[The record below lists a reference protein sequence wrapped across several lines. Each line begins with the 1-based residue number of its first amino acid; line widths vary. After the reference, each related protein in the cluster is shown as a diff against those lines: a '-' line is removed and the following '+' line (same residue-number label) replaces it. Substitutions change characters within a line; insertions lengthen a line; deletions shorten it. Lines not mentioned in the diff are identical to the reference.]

1 MATSLVSTGVQ
12 FPDATIQTT
21 AATASPTIGA
31 VSAGSVVMI
40 TTQSAAD
47 ARVPSTLAFNG
58 YNQYKTVST
67 GTFLPTARSSA
78 GDNTE
83 MLCKPVY
90 SAYYD
95 MWFTA
100 GYNRD
105 GGSNAFGTYYVS
117 NNGVNWNANTISGV
131 GLASVNAYI
140 TGIAVNTSGVIQ
152 ILIYTFTG
160 NEYIVSASSD
170 GGFTWATAASAIT
183 PSNLQSG
190 EFVNISIG
198 TDFYVQGRLSTT
210 DITTYRYSSNGTT
223 LTSTATGPNYQ
234 QLRATDWDTTSLGY
248 YACISSNNRQLT
260 YYSISG
266 ATLGS
271 LTTLAISYYPTMVG
285 VSSTH
290 LFMGKEDSG
299 TMYYTS
305 NLDTVTVTW
314 TAFMVS
320 TIQAGTAV
328 YPRWLKWTGSAWI
341 IGLFSDSTS
350 NTFGGSAM
358 YYNTSSNP
366 STGTWTK
373 MTLNS
378 VGGGKQFFSRS
389 SATNILY
396 NGVGVRKV

>member
-1 MATSLVSTGVQ
+1 MAVSLVSTGVQ

-21 AATASPTIGA
+21 AATAAPTIGA

-40 TTQSAAD
+40 TTQSAGAI
-47 ARVPSTLAFNG
+47 RVPSTLAFNG

-67 GTFLPTARSSA
+67 GTFLPTSRSSA

-100 GYNRD
+100 GFNRD
-105 GGSNAFGTYYVS
+105 GGSNAYGTYFVS

-140 TGIAVNTSGVIQ
+140 SSIAVNTSGVIQ
-152 ILIYTFTG
+152 ILIYTFAG

-170 GGFTWATAASAIT
+170 GGYTWTTAASAIS
-183 PSNLQSG
+183 PQNLNSG
-190 EFVNISIG
+190 WFVNISIG
-198 TDFYVQGRLSTT
+198 TDFYVQGRINTA
-210 DITTYRYSSNGTT
+210 DMVAYRYSSNGTT
-223 LTSTATGPNYQ
+223 LTSTVTGPNYE
-234 QLRATDWDTTSLGY
+234 QLQASDWDTTSLGY
-248 YACISSNNRQLT
+248 YVCLASSNRQLA

-266 ATLGS
+266 ATLNS
-271 LTTLAISYYPTMVG
+271 LTSLAISYYPQMVG

-290 LFMGKEDSG
+290 LFIGKQDSG

-341 IGLFSDSTS
+341 IGLFSDNTS

-378 VGGGKQFFSRS
+378 VGGGKQFFPRS
-389 SATNILY
+389 SNVSTLY